1 MVLWIIDHRNG
12 DCAERSLE
20 NGPNISSISQKV
32 LHGARPRLCGRPRY
46 FKTRV
51 KSPGASTNGSLV
63 EGQDAFCLLMFASGM
78 GGDSLF

>member
-1 MVLWIIDHRNG
+1 MRGGGLVIWVPSAALLPDNSTVSFEAP
-12 DCAERSLE
+12 CS
-20 NGPNISSISQKV
+20 V
-32 LHGARPRLCGRPRY
+32 HGASKLATT
-46 FKTRV
+46 TRE